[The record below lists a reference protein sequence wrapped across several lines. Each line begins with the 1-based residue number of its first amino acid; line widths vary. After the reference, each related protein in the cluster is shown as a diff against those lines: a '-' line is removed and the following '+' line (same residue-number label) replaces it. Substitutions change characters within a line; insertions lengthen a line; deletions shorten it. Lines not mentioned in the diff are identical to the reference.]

1 MSETLKFGNGQ
12 WATKVGSTLAYNDE
26 GGNFKPLPFNFTRS
40 TSATRVNK
48 DGLIEVVTNNK
59 PRIDFLN
66 DSNGALL
73 LEPQR
78 SNLALYSNDL
88 SNAAWDKSYSTIT
101 SNAAISPDG
110 TTNANKVVE
119 TTDTGLHRAGQG
131 AIAVT
136 SGQVYTFSFYAKAA
150 ERNELELQRINTS
163 GTVFNNISV
172 TTADL
177 ILGTLSVGLNVTSS
191 SINSVGDGWYRI
203 SLSLT
208 AIATGSGG
216 LNIGMQK
223 DGNVSYLGDGT
234 SGVYIYGFQAE
245 QGSYA
250 TSYIPTQGATA
261 TRVAETCEQKNLLTD
276 IINASYPFTM
286 YVDGKYN
293 GQLSPLLS
301 FLNIDASQQ
310 FFLIYIFN
318 NEVLF
323 SARSN
328 GTIEIIESNI
338 NLVDGQEFKI
348 AVTMENSTS
357 GKICVNGNS
366 VTVKNNFSSQ
376 IQNSNIT
383 DLLIGQ
389 ERVVS
394 DGGVRSSVSGVKLYN
409 EALTDQELINLTKI

>member
-1 MSETLKFGNGQ
+1 MANTLKFGNGQ

-26 GGNFKPLPFNFTRS
+26 NGNFKPLPFNFTRS
-40 TSATRVNK
+40 TGGTRVNK

-88 SNAAWDKSYSTIT
+88 SNAAWSNSYSTIT

-150 ERNELELQRINTS
+150 ERNQLELQRINTS
-163 GTVFNNISV
+163 GTVFNSISV

-261 TRVAETCEQKNLLTD
+261 TRVAEVCTGAGNATVFNSLEGVLYINTAVLTQSGENRWISIHD
-276 IINASYPFTM
+276 NTGNNDVELRYTSNTNQIRCKYVIGSVAIADVFFTVTDATQFSKIAFKWASSDFALWI
-286 YVDGKYN
+286 DGVEVATSLTGATSN
-293 GQLSPLLS
+293 VAFDELS
-301 FLNIDASQQ
+301 FDVSNLGSSNFYGNI
-310 FFLIYIFN
+310 
-318 NEVLF
+318 
-323 SARSN
+323 
-328 GTIEIIESNI
+328 
-338 NLVDGQEFKI
+338 
-348 AVTMENSTS
+348 
-357 GKICVNGNS
+357 
-366 VTVKNNFSSQ
+366 KNV
-376 IQNSNIT
+376 
-383 DLLIGQ
+383 
-389 ERVVS
+389 RV
-394 DGGVRSSVSGVKLYN
+394 YN
-409 EALTDQELINLTKI
+409 TALTDLQLQQLTTL

>member
-1 MSETLKFGNGQ
+1 MANTLKFGNGQ

-26 GGNFKPLPFNFTRS
+26 NGNFKPLPFNFTRS
-40 TSATRVNK
+40 TGATRVNK

-78 SNLALYSNDL
+78 TNLALYSNDL
-88 SNAAWDKSYSTIT
+88 SNAAWSNSYSTIT

-150 ERNELELQRINTS
+150 ERNQLELQRINTS
-163 GTVFNNISV
+163 GTVFNSISV

-223 DGNVSYLGDGT
+223 DGNFSYLGDGT

-250 TSYIPTQGATA
+250 TSYIPTQGAISTKVADVCSQTPPVGVIGQTEGVIYLQVGLINNNNSTNA
-261 TRVAETCEQKNLLTD
+261 TKWFMEIRKDANNSFGIGSGGADVAPTIRFVTKISGVASTDAEPAGFSNSKIAIQYTSSNFKIYQNGSLKATINKNIGNYSEIEFMQGAAVDLKMPIKDFRVYNTVLTD
-276 IINASYPFTM
+276 AE
-286 YVDGKYN
+286 
-293 GQLSPLLS
+293 
-301 FLNIDASQQ
+301 
-310 FFLIYIFN
+310 LI
-318 NEVLF
+318 
-323 SARSN
+323 
-328 GTIEIIESNI
+328 
-338 NLVDGQEFKI
+338 
-348 AVTMENSTS
+348 
-357 GKICVNGNS
+357 
-366 VTVKNNFSSQ
+366 
-376 IQNSNIT
+376 
-383 DLLIGQ
+383 
-389 ERVVS
+389 
-394 DGGVRSSVSGVKLYN
+394 
-409 EALTDQELINLTKI
+409 ALTT

>member
-1 MSETLKFGNGQ
+1 MANTLKFGNGQ

-40 TSATRVNK
+40 TGGTRVNK
-48 DGLIEVVTNNK
+48 DGLIEMVTNNK

-73 LEPQR
+73 LEPSR
-78 SNLALYSNDL
+78 TNLALYSNDL
-88 SNAAWDKSYSTIT
+88 SNAAWSNSYSTIT

-119 TTDTGLHRAGQG
+119 TTDTGLHRTGQG

-250 TSYIPTQGATA
+250 TSYIPTQGAISTRAAEVCSGAGNA
-261 TRVAETCEQKNLLTD
+261 TVFED
-276 IINASYPFTM
+276 VNASGVLYTEM
-286 YVDGKYN
+286 SALANEGGVRAV
-293 GQLSPLLS
+293 S
-301 FLNIDASQQ
+301 LN
-310 FFLIYIFN
+310 
-318 NEVLF
+318 
-323 SARSN
+323 N
-328 GTIEIIESNI
+328 GTTSNRI
-338 NLVDGQEFKI
+338 SI
-348 AVTMENSTS
+348 RYNSTS
-357 GKICVNGNS
+357 N
-366 VTVKNNFSSQ
+366 Q
-376 IQNSNIT
+376 IQYQYTLGSVVQASIT
-383 DLLIGQ
+383 YNVTDVTANHKIAIRWAVNDFELFIDG
-389 ERVVS
+389 VS
-394 DGGVRSSVSGVKLYN
+394 RGTDVSGNVMSSGTLTTLDINGSSVYDYMYAKIKGVQVLSYQSDA
-409 EALTDQELINLTKI
+409 EMIALTSL

>member
-1 MSETLKFGNGQ
+1 MANTLKFGNGQ

-48 DGLIEVVTNNK
+48 DGLIEMITNNK

-88 SNAAWDKSYSTIT
+88 SNAAWDKTLSTIT

-110 TTNANKVVE
+110 TLNANKIVE
-119 TTDTGLHRAGQG
+119 TTDNNLHRAGQG
-131 AIAVT
+131 SISVT
-136 SGQVYTFSFYAKAA
+136 SGQIYTFSFYAKAG

-163 GTVFNNISV
+163 GTVFNSINV
-172 TTADL
+172 TNADL
-177 ILGTLSVGLNVTSS
+177 TLGTLSVGSNVTSS

-261 TRVAETCEQKNLLTD
+261 TRVAETCSDAGNDQVINSTEGVFYLNVASNGLHPSFD
-276 IINASYPFTM
+276 IITLS
-286 YVDGKYN
+286 DGTSDNRVLFDYT
-293 GQLSPLLS
+293 
-301 FLNIDASQQ
+301 NIDNQIETFVRIGGVSYGVSSFITEDEDFIKVAIKWKVNDCS
-310 FFLIYIFN
+310 IYVNGSKIY
-318 NEVLF
+318 
-323 SARSN
+323 SN
-328 GTIEIIESNI
+328 LSIPTFPANTLDRLNFDIGTGSNI
-338 NLVDGQEFKI
+338 FY
-348 AVTMENSTS
+348 
-357 GKICVNGNS
+357 GKC
-366 VTVKNNFSSQ
+366 K
-376 IQNSNIT
+376 
-383 DLLIGQ
+383 DL
-389 ERVVS
+389 RV
-394 DGGVRSSVSGVKLYN
+394 YN
-409 EALTDQELINLTKI
+409 TALTDAELISLTS

>member
-1 MSETLKFGNGQ
+1 MANTLKFGNGQ

-40 TSATRVNK
+40 TGGTRVNK

-261 TRVAETCEQKNLLTD
+261 TRVAEVCTGAG
-276 IINASYPFTM
+276 NA
-286 YVDGKYN
+286 K
-293 GQLSPLLS
+293 
-301 FLNIDASQQ
+301 
-310 FFLIYIFN
+310 
-318 NEVLF
+318 
-323 SARSN
+323 
-328 GTIEIIESNI
+328 
-338 NLVDGQEFKI
+338 
-348 AVTMENSTS
+348 
-357 GKICVNGNS
+357 
-366 VTVKNNFSSQ
+366 
-376 IQNSNIT
+376 
-383 DLLIGQ
+383 
-389 ERVVS
+389 
-394 DGGVRSSVSGVKLYN
+394 
-409 EALTDQELINLTKI
+409 